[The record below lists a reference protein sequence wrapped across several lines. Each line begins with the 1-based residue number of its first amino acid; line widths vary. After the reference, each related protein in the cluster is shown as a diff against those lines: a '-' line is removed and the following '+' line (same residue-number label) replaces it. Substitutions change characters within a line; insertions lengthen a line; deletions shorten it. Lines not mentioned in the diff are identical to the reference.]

1 MNEIYWETHDGRTR
15 LPRHIQNEI
24 HRDSSIYGKP
34 GLTMGRQIG
43 AYPILMGV
51 NYHIPLET
59 SSDVIVTGHGSR
71 SLTGVEIG
79 LDPNSMTER
88 QFRSIPGIGDKAAWK
103 IVSTRANRLST
114 NPEILAFENVSDV
127 FDTTDLQMPE
137 FASIVME
144 VKN

>member
-1 MNEIYWETHDGRTR
+1 
-15 LPRHIQNEI
+15 
-24 HRDSSIYGKP
+24 
-34 GLTMGRQIG
+34 MGRQIG

-71 SLTGVEIG
+71 SLTGIEIG
-79 LDPNSMTER
+79 LDPNIMTER

-103 IVSTRANRLST
+103 IVSTRANRLSM
-114 NPEILAFENVSDV
+114 NSDSPAFENIHDV
-127 FDTTDLQMPE
+127 FDAIDIQMPE
-137 FASIVME
+137 IANLVME

>member
-1 MNEIYWETHDGRTR
+1 
-15 LPRHIQNEI
+15 
-24 HRDSSIYGKP
+24 
-34 GLTMGRQIG
+34 MGRQIG
-43 AYPILMGV
+43 AYPILMGI

-103 IVSTRANRLST
+103 IVSTRANRLSK
-114 NPEILAFENVSDV
+114 NPEIRAFENITDV
-127 FDTTDLQMPE
+127 FDAADLQMPE
-137 FASIVME
+137 FASLVME